1 MNERPPTPR
10 ILVIEDNIEIATL
23 LQSVL
28 ASHDYHVDLADDL
41 SALHASREHLPDLI
55 LIDLL
60 MPSMGGDEAVRR
72 LRASPET
79 RDIPVVLMSAS
90 HELAQRAA
98 ELGVAGY
105 LSKPFDLDDL
115 LGVVRRA
122 LATTAA
128 ADY

>member
-1 MNERPPTPR
+1 MRVHSPTTR
-10 ILVIEDNIEIATL
+10 ILVIEDNLDIATL

-60 MPSMGGDEAVRR
+60 MPSMGGDEAIRH

-90 HELAQRAA
+90 HELEQRAA
-98 ELGVAGY
+98 ELGVVGY

-128 ADY
+128 PDQ

>member
-1 MNERPPTPR
+1 MNKRPPTPR

-23 LQSVL
+23 LQNVL

-55 LIDLL
+55 LTDLL

-72 LRASPET
+72 LSASPET

-90 HELAQRAA
+90 HELEQRAA

-105 LSKPFDLDDL
+105 LRKPFDLDDL

-122 LATTAA
+122 LATTAT
-128 ADY
+128 DY

>member
-1 MNERPPTPR
+1 MNERPPTIR
-10 ILVIEDNIEIATL
+10 ILVIEDNLDIATL

-60 MPSMGGDEAVRR
+60 MPTMGGDEAIRH

-90 HELAQRAA
+90 HELEQRAA
-98 ELGVAGY
+98 ELGVAGC

-122 LATTAA
+122 LVTTT
-128 ADY
+128 D

>member
-1 MNERPPTPR
+1 VHSPTTR
-10 ILVIEDNIEIATL
+10 ILVIEDNFDIATL
-23 LQSVL
+23 LRSVL
-28 ASHDYHVDLADDL
+28 SSHDYHVDLADDL

-55 LIDLL
+55 LTDLL
-60 MPSMGGDEAVRR
+60 MPRMGGDEAVRR

-90 HELAQRAA
+90 HDLVQRAA

-115 LGVVRRA
+115 LNVVRRA